1 MKNRIG
7 LVFPHQLFKA
17 SPLFKDKTTIY
28 LVEEFFFFNQYSF
41 HQQKI
46 AFHRATMKAY
56 EAYLKSKKIEVVY
69 IEATAEISDI
79 RILIPELKQRG
90 VDHIDFID
98 PVDNWLHKRLNAAC
112 DTCAI
117 AMTRFDS
124 PMFLNNK
131 DELAAFFRTDKKK
144 YHQTSFYTEQ
154 RKKRKVLIESDGKPA
169 GGKWTFD
176 TENRKKY
183 PAKKTPPSVQFP
195 DIDDYYIE
203 AKTYVKAHFSDHL
216 GKLTEHSLYP
226 TNFQTTETWFRAFLE
241 QRFTDFGVYEDAIV
255 AENSILNHSVLT
267 PMLNI
272 GLITPMEVLEKTL
285 AYAEEHN
292 IPLNSTEGFVRQI
305 MGWREFIRGI
315 YEAKGSEERT
325 RNYWGFTKKIPPSF
339 YDGTTGIYPIDQTI
353 KKILETGYC
362 HHIERL
368 MVLGNFM
375 MLCEF
380 DPDEVYRWFMELFID
395 AYDWVMVPNV
405 YGMSQFSDGGLM
417 ATKPYISGSNYL
429 MKMSNYK
436 KAAWQATW
444 DGLFWRFMD
453 THRSFFLKNPRLG
466 MLVRMFDK
474 MPPEKK
480 EAHLINGTNY
490 LNSLKKE

>member
-28 LVEEFFFFNQYSF
+28 LVEEFLFFKQYSF

-98 PVDNWLHKRLNAAC
+98 PVDNWLHKRLNTAC

-203 AKTYVKAHFSDHL
+203 DLCKSAFFRPFGKAYRALFVSDKFSDHRNL
-216 GKLTEHSLYP
+216 VSGI
-226 TNFQTTETWFRAFLE
+226 FRTTFH
-241 QRFTDFGVYEDAIV
+241 RFW
-255 AENSILNHSVLT
+255 
-267 PMLNI
+267 
-272 GLITPMEVLEKTL
+272 GL
-285 AYAEEHN
+285 
-292 IPLNSTEGFVRQI
+292 
-305 MGWREFIRGI
+305 
-315 YEAKGSEERT
+315 
-325 RNYWGFTKKIPPSF
+325 
-339 YDGTTGIYPIDQTI
+339 
-353 KKILETGYC
+353 
-362 HHIERL
+362 
-368 MVLGNFM
+368 
-375 MLCEF
+375 
-380 DPDEVYRWFMELFID
+380 
-395 AYDWVMVPNV
+395 
-405 YGMSQFSDGGLM
+405 
-417 ATKPYISGSNYL
+417 
-429 MKMSNYK
+429 
-436 KAAWQATW
+436 
-444 DGLFWRFMD
+444 
-453 THRSFFLKNPRLG
+453 
-466 MLVRMFDK
+466 
-474 MPPEKK
+474 
-480 EAHLINGTNY
+480 
-490 LNSLKKE
+490 